1 MTTTTNLWEF
11 LEQDTHY
18 TATKDLF
25 QWSLNFDHGSRPF
38 DLFLDL
44 IGWSQE
50 NYGTKLHTG
59 DYESTIRH
67 AEADYLAL
75 ALREWA
81 WNGSGLERWIDRLMA
96 CED

>member
-25 QWSLNFDHGSRPF
+25 RWSLNFDHDSRPYN
-38 DLFLDL
+38 LFLDI
-44 IGWSQE
+44 IGWSEE
-50 NYGTKLHTG
+50 NFGTPMFTAKPHTVFG
-59 DYESTIRH
+59 YVE
-67 AEADYLAL
+67 AECLAL

-81 WNGSGLERWIDRLMA
+81 NDPHGVERWIDRLMA